1 MTAAARRWQV
11 AAATLFALFG
21 VVLVRTAWL
30 SDDAYITLRTVDNF
44 VNGYGL
50 RWNVVERVQ
59 TYTHPLWMFLL
70 AVPYAVTREPFF
82 TMVLPQI
89 AIALVTVWMLAFRIA
104 ADRLTACVAL
114 VLLVFSKGFVEY
126 STSGLENPLTHLLL
140 VMFLAAFWHEPRSQR
155 ALWLLASLLML
166 TRIDAGLLVLPM
178 LFVVWRDV
186 SRGSRLRD
194 AAIGLSPLVA
204 WEVFS
209 LIYYGVPFPNT
220 AYAKLQT
227 GVAAPDLMRQGLL
240 YFADGLERDPV
251 TLGAT
256 VVVAT
261 AAVMRDPRGAW
272 PVAAGIAL
280 YYTYVVRIGGDFMM
294 GRFFSAPYVCAVA
307 LFARQSW
314 AAWPRAVA
322 AGAIA
327 TVALGTFATTRP
339 PITSGSETFVLYGPA
354 GMGRSGIADERAFY
368 YRYTGLLRWTREV
381 PLPHNEEEV
390 RGRDT
395 RLGGARV
402 VEQAS
407 IGLFGYFA
415 GPEIHI
421 VDPFAIGDP
430 LLARL
435 PARPNWRIGHFQRDI
450 PQGYFESI
458 EHGRNQIYDSTIAAQ
473 YERIRTVTQG
483 PLWSRRRWRAIRQL
497 NLGW

>member
-1 MTAAARRWQV
+1 MIAVARAWQIAAV
-11 AAATLFALFG
+11 TLFALFG
-21 VVLVRTAWL
+21 IVLVRTAWL

-89 AIALVTVWMLAFRIA
+89 AIALLTVWMLAFRIA
-104 ADRLTACVAL
+104 ADRMTACLAL
-114 VLLVFSKGFVEY
+114 VLLAFSKGFVEY

-140 VMFLAAFWHEPRSQR
+140 VMFLTAFWHERRRPR

-166 TRIDAGLLVLPM
+166 SRIDAGLLVLPM
-178 LFVVWRDV
+178 LFVVWRDTP
-186 SRGSRLRD
+186 RGAWLRD
-194 AAIGLSPLVA
+194 VCIGLSPLLA

-240 YFADGLERDPV
+240 YFVDGLERDPV
-251 TLGAT
+251 TLGAS
-256 VVVAT
+256 VVVAF
-261 AAVMRDPRGAW
+261 AALLRDLRGSW
-272 PVAAGIAL
+272 PVVAGIAL
-280 YYTYVVRIGGDFMM
+280 YYAYVVRIGGDFMM
-294 GRFFSAPYVCAVA
+294 GRFFSAPYICAVA

-314 AAWPRAVA
+314 ALWPRAIA
-322 AGAIA
+322 AGTIA
-327 TVALGTFATTRP
+327 TVALGTLATTRP

-368 YRYTGLLRWTREV
+368 YRYTGLLRWTREI

-390 RGRDT
+390 RGRSV
-395 RLGGARV
+395 RV
-402 VEQAS
+402 HGPRVIEQAS
-407 IGLFGYFA
+407 IGLFGFFA
-415 GPEIHI
+415 GPDIHI

-435 PARPNWRIGHFQRDI
+435 PARSNWRIGHFQRDI
-450 PQGYFESI
+450 PLGYFESI
-458 EHGRNQIYDSTIAAQ
+458 EHGRNQVYDSTIAAQ

>member
-82 TMVLPQI
+82 TMVLPQM

-104 ADRLTACVAL
+104 ADRLTACLAL
-114 VLLVFSKGFVEY
+114 LLLVFSKAFVEY
-126 STSGLENPLTHLLL
+126 STSGLENPLTHVLL
-140 VMFLAAFWHEPRSQR
+140 VLFLVAFWRDRRDQR
-155 ALWLLASLLML
+155 VLWVLASLLML
-166 TRIDAGLLVLPM
+166 TRLDAGLLVLPM
-178 LFVVWRDV
+178 LTVAWRDAP
-186 SRGSRLRD
+186 RGTRLRD

-209 LIYYGVPFPNT
+209 IVYYGFPFPNT

-227 GVAAPDLMRQGLL
+227 GVAASDLMRQGLL
-240 YFADGLERDPV
+240 YFADGVRRDPV
-251 TLGAT
+251 TLGASA
-256 VVVAT
+256 VI
-261 AAVMRDPRGAW
+261 AAAALRRDPRGAW
-272 PVAAGIAL
+272 PIVAGMAL
-280 YYTYVVRIGGDFMM
+280 YYGYIVRIGGDFMM
-294 GRFFSAPYVCAVA
+294 GRFLSAPYVCAVA
-307 LFARQSW
+307 LFAHRPWS
-314 AAWPRAVA
+314 AWPRALA
-322 AGAIA
+322 AAAIAIA
-327 TVALGTFATTRP
+327 TLGTFATTRP
-339 PITSGSETFVLYGPA
+339 PITSGSETFVLSGTE
-354 GMGRSGIADERAFY
+354 GMGLSGIADERAFY

-395 RLGGARV
+395 RVRGARV

-415 GPEIHI
+415 GPEIHV
-421 VDPFAIGDP
+421 VDPFGIGDP
-430 LLARL
+430 LLARR
-435 PARPNWRIGHFQRDI
+435 PARPGWRIGHFQRDI
-450 PQGYFESI
+450 PQRYVESI
-458 EHGRNQIYDSTIAAQ
+458 ERGENLIYDSTIAAQ